1 MNTWRTTN
9 TEALSSCF
17 VYKSSGFVKFG
28 EFLKS
33 KEIVSSLERDFATS
47 QSCTSSC
54 TLSIW
59 RRTLGPLPLTGTA
72 VIFIFSIMMP
82 LSYILPPSQV
92 TSGYD
97 TFPVRGGVAVEDC
110 LPVEDV
116 PSDSSETI
124 LARMP
129 CAQEIFAERTS
140 RTPRIQEIPQT
151 DPIEKERATWLVDF
165 RFFLRNGVE
174 VLSSLN

>member
-97 TFPVRGGVAVEDC
+97 TFRSGAELLLKIASLLRTY
-110 LPVEDV
+110 LPT
-116 PSDSSETI
+116 P
-124 LARMP
+124 ARP
-129 CAQEIFAERTS
+129 
-140 RTPRIQEIPQT
+140 
-151 DPIEKERATWLVDF
+151 
-165 RFFLRNGVE
+165 FLRACLVHRKSLQKGHRGHRESKRFHRPTPSKKNVPRGSWTSG
-174 VLSSLN
+174 SSCGMAWKFCRA